1 MKENNKNLFFISFA
15 VILGVCVVLYFSR
28 RVVAPF
34 FIAFALAYLLDPLVD
49 RLVSLKFSRTL
60 SVLVL
65 MSVFFFLALGS
76 VILLVPILSMQA
88 ENLAKDIPVYVG
100 AFQDWIRPMLDLIS
114 GLESAKVEEFLNE
127 GLSRFG
133 ELPMKALQF
142 SGKLVW
148 GSISN
153 LFNIIL
159 MIANMVIIPVVM
171 FYLLRDFDSINK
183 KLLELMPTRFQEKTK
198 DIVLQI
204 DQVLSRFVR
213 GQMMVAGLMGLMYSV
228 GLFLCDTP
236 MSLSLGMMAGL
247 ANLVPYLGLILGFVP
262 SAVMTYIHTQEWL
275 PVLGVAGV
283 FAFVQAIEGMV
294 ITPRVVGDNI
304 GLHPVAVIFAV
315 LLGGE
320 LFGITG
326 MILGV
331 PGVAVLNV
339 LLSRG
344 IVQYK
349 ASSLYHTSPL
359 SAPSGHEVAKTRS
372 QPTLPRPHA

>member
-1 MKENNKNLFFISFA
+1 MKYLKWQLHDASGISGTHP
-15 VILGVCVVLYFSR
+15 VET
-28 RVVAPF
+28 
-34 FIAFALAYLLDPLVD
+34 IAAMGGRANTSEYVDGDGYRIAYLWEDVD
-49 RLVSLKFSRTL
+49 
-60 SVLVL
+60 
-65 MSVFFFLALGS
+65 
-76 VILLVPILSMQA
+76 
-88 ENLAKDIPVYVG
+88 
-100 AFQDWIRPMLDLIS
+100 IS
-114 GLESAKVEEFLNE
+114 GLDSARIEEFLNE

-142 SGKLVW
+142 SGKVIW

-183 KLLELMPTRFQEKTK
+183 KLLGLVPARFQEKTK
-198 DIVLQI
+198 DVVLEI
-204 DQVLSRFVR
+204 DQILSRFVR
-213 GQMMVAGLMGLMYSV
+213 GQLMVAGLMGLMYSV

-247 ANLVPYLGLILGFVP
+247 ANMVPYLGLILGFVP

-331 PGVAVLNV
+331 PVVAVLNV

-344 IVQYK
+344 VVQYK
-349 ASSLYHTSPL
+349 ASSLYSSH
-359 SAPSGHEVAKTRS
+359 
-372 QPTLPRPHA
+372 

>member
-1 MKENNKNLFFISFA
+1 MNQENNKNLFFISFA
-15 VILGVCVVLYFSR
+15 VMVGVCVVLYFSR

-49 RLVSLKFSRTL
+49 RLASFKFSRTL
-60 SVLVL
+60 SVLLL
-65 MSVFFFLALGS
+65 MLVFFFLALGCII
-76 VILLVPILSMQA
+76 ILIPIFSLQA
-88 ENLAKDIPVYVG
+88 ENLAKNIPTYVG
-100 AFQDWIRPMLDLIS
+100 VFQQWMRPILDLIS
-114 GLESAKVEEFLNE
+114 GLDSARVEEFLNE

-142 SGKLVW
+142 SSKFIW

-159 MIANMVIIPVVM
+159 TLANLVIIPVVM
-171 FYLLRDFDSINK
+171 FYLLRDFDSINN
-183 KLLELMPTRFQEKTK
+183 KLLALVPPRFQDKIK
-198 DIVLQI
+198 DVVLDI
-204 DQVLSRFVR
+204 DQILSRFVR
-213 GQMMVAGLMGLMYSV
+213 GQLMVAGLMGVMYSA

-247 ANLVPYLGLILGFVP
+247 VNIVPYLGLILGLVP
-262 SAVMTYIHTQEWL
+262 SILLTYIHSQEWL
-275 PVLGVAGV
+275 PVVGVVGV
-283 FAFVQAIEGMV
+283 FAFAQAIEGMV

-304 GLHPVAVIFAV
+304 GLHPVAVILAV

-320 LFGITG
+320 LFGLAG

-339 LLSRG
+339 LLARG

-349 ASSLYHTSPL
+349 MSALYSSD
-359 SAPSGHEVAKTRS
+359 
-372 QPTLPRPHA
+372 

>member
-1 MKENNKNLFFISFA
+1 MNQENNKNLFFITFA
-15 VILGVCVVLYFSR
+15 LILGACVALYFSR

-49 RLVSLKFSRTL
+49 RLASLKFSRTL
-60 SVLVL
+60 SVLGL
-65 MSVFFFLALGS
+65 MLAFFLLVLGS
-76 VILLVPILSMQA
+76 VILLIPVFSMQA
-88 ENLAKDIPVYVG
+88 ESLAKNMPAYVG
-100 AFQDWIRPMLDLIS
+100 IFQEWMRPALDLIR
-114 GLESAKVEEFLNE
+114 GLGSARVEEFLNE

-142 SGKLVW
+142 SSKFIW

-153 LFNIIL
+153 LFNIVL
-159 MIANMVIIPVVM
+159 MFANLVIIPVVM
-171 FYLLRDFDSINK
+171 FYMLRDFDSINA
-183 KLLELMPTRFQEKTK
+183 KLLRLVPTRFQEKTK
-198 DIVLQI
+198 DVVLEI

-213 GQMMVAGLMGLMYSV
+213 GQLLVAGLMGVLYSV

-247 ANLVPYLGLILGFVP
+247 VNLVPYLGLILGLVP
-262 SAVMTYIHTQEWL
+262 SAVLTFIHTQEWL
-275 PVLGVAGV
+275 PVVGVVGV
-283 FAFVQAIEGMV
+283 FAFVQALEGMF

-349 ASSLYHTSPL
+349 ASSLYSSH
-359 SAPSGHEVAKTRS
+359 
-372 QPTLPRPHA
+372 

>member
-1 MKENNKNLFFISFA
+1 MNQENNKNLFFISFA
-15 VILGVCVVLYFSR
+15 VILGVCAVLYFSR

-49 RLVSLKFSRTL
+49 RMVSLKLSRTL

-65 MSVFFFLALGS
+65 MLAFFFLALGS

-88 ENLAKDIPVYVG
+88 ESLAKNIPTYVG
-100 AFQDWIRPMLDLIS
+100 IFQEWVRPVLDLIS
-114 GLESAKVEEFLNE
+114 GLDSARIENFLNE

-142 SGKLVW
+142 SSKLVW

-183 KLLELMPTRFQEKTK
+183 KLLGLVPARFQEKTK
-198 DIVLQI
+198 DVVLEI

-213 GQMMVAGLMGLMYSV
+213 GQLMVAGLMGVMYSA

-247 ANLVPYLGLILGFVP
+247 VNLVPYLGLILGLVP
-262 SAVMTYIHTQEWL
+262 SAFLTYIHTQEWL
-275 PVLGVAGV
+275 PVMGVAGV
-283 FAFVQAIEGMV
+283 FAFAQAMEGMI

-349 ASSLYHTSPL
+349 ASSLYSSH
-359 SAPSGHEVAKTRS
+359 
-372 QPTLPRPHA
+372 

>member
-1 MKENNKNLFFISFA
+1 MKMNQENNKNLFFISFA
-15 VILGVCVVLYFSR
+15 VIMAACVALYFSR

-49 RLVSLKFSRTL
+49 RMASLKLSRTL

-65 MSVFFFLALGS
+65 MLAFFLLVLGS
-76 VILLVPILSMQA
+76 VILLVPVFSMQA
-88 ENLAKDIPVYVG
+88 ESLAKNIPAYVLI
-100 AFQDWIRPMLDLIS
+100 FQEWLRPALDLIR
-114 GLESAKVEEFLNE
+114 GLESARVEEFLNE

-142 SGKLVW
+142 SSKFIW

-153 LFNIIL
+153 LFGIVL
-159 MIANMVIIPVVM
+159 MLANLVIIPVVM
-171 FYLLRDFDSINK
+171 FYLLRDFDSINE
-183 KLLELMPTRFQEKTK
+183 KLLRLIPPRFQEKTK
-198 DIVLQI
+198 GVILEI

-213 GQMMVAGLMGLMYSV
+213 GQLLVAGLMGVMYSV

-247 ANLVPYLGLILGFVP
+247 VNLVPYLGLILGLVP
-262 SAVMTYIHTQEWL
+262 SALLTFIHTQEWL

-283 FAFVQAIEGMV
+283 FAFVQAMEGMF

-349 ASSLYHTSPL
+349 ASSLYS
-359 SAPSGHEVAKTRS
+359 S
-372 QPTLPRPHA
+372 

>member
-1 MKENNKNLFFISFA
+1 MNQENNKNLFFISFA
-15 VILGVCVVLYFSR
+15 VILGACVVLYFSR

-34 FIAFALAYLLDPLVD
+34 FIAFALAYFLDPLVD
-49 RLVSLKFSRTL
+49 RLVTFKISRTL

-65 MSVFFFLALGS
+65 MLAFFFLALGS

-88 ENLAKDIPVYVG
+88 ESLAKSIPTYVG
-100 AFQDWIRPMLDLIS
+100 TFQEWLRPVLDLIS
-114 GLESAKVEEFLNE
+114 GLDSARIEEFLNE

-142 SGKLVW
+142 SGKVIW

-159 MIANMVIIPVVM
+159 MLANLVIIPVVM
-171 FYLLRDFDSINK
+171 FYLLRDFDSINE
-183 KLLELMPTRFQEKTK
+183 KLFRLIPPRFQAKTK
-198 DIVLQI
+198 DIVLEI

-213 GQMMVAGLMGLMYSV
+213 GQLVVAGLMGVLYSA

-247 ANLVPYLGLILGFVP
+247 VNLVPYLGLILGLVP
-262 SAVMTYIHTQEWL
+262 SAIMTYIHTQEWL

-283 FAFVQAIEGMV
+283 FAFVQAIEGFV
-294 ITPRVVGDNI
+294 ITPRVVGENI

-331 PGVAVLNV
+331 PVVAVLNV

-344 IVQYK
+344 VVQYK
-349 ASSLYHTSPL
+349 ASSLYS
-359 SAPSGHEVAKTRS
+359 SY
-372 QPTLPRPHA
+372 

>member
-1 MKENNKNLFFISFA
+1 MNQEKNKNLLFISFA
-15 VILGVCVVLYFSR
+15 VTLGICVVLYFSR

-49 RLVSLKFSRTL
+49 RLVSFKLSRTL

-65 MSVFFFLALGS
+65 MLAFFFLMLGAG
-76 VILLVPILSMQA
+76 VLLVPIFSMQA
-88 ENLAKDIPVYVG
+88 ENLAKNIPTYIG
-100 AFQDWIRPMLDLIS
+100 IFQEWFRPILDMIS
-114 GLESAKVEEFLNE
+114 GLNPAKVEDFVNE

-133 ELPMKALQF
+133 ELPMKVLQF
-142 SGKLVW
+142 SGKFIW

-159 MIANMVIIPVVM
+159 MFANLVIIPVVM
-171 FYLLRDFDSINK
+171 FYLLRDFDSINE
-183 KLLELMPTRFQEKTK
+183 KLLKLVPPRFQEKTK
-198 DIVLQI
+198 DIVLEI

-213 GQMMVAGLMGLMYSV
+213 GQLVVAGLMGTMYSI

-247 ANLVPYLGLILGFVP
+247 VNLVPYLGLVLGFVP
-262 SAVMTYIHTQEWL
+262 SALLTYMHTQEWM
-275 PVLGVAGV
+275 PVLAVAGV
-283 FAFVQAIEGMV
+283 FGVVQALEGMV
-294 ITPRVVGDNI
+294 ITPRVVGDSI
-304 GLHPVAVIFAV
+304 GLHPVAVILAV

-320 LFGITG
+320 LFGLAG

-331 PGVAVLNV
+331 PVVAVLNV
-339 LLSRG
+339 LMSRG

-349 ASSLYHTSPL
+349 ASSFYS
-359 SAPSGHEVAKTRS
+359 S
-372 QPTLPRPHA
+372 

>member
-1 MKENNKNLFFISFA
+1 MNQEKNKNLIFISFF
-15 VILGVCVVLYFSR
+15 IMLGVCILLYFSR
-28 RVVAPF
+28 RVIAPF

-49 RLVSLKFSRTL
+49 RLVSFKLSRTL
-60 SVLVL
+60 SVLIL
-65 MSVFFFLALGS
+65 MLTFFLLALGC
-76 VILLVPILSMQA
+76 VLLLIPVFSMQA
-88 ENLAKDIPVYVG
+88 ENLAKNIPTYVG
-100 AFQDWIRPMLDLIS
+100 VFQQWMRPVLDLIH
-114 GLESAKVEEFLNE
+114 GLDSARVEEFIQE

-142 SGKLVW
+142 SSKFIW

-159 MIANMVIIPVVM
+159 MLANLVIIPVVM
-171 FYLLRDFDSINK
+171 FYLLRDFDAINN
-183 KLLELMPTRFQEKTK
+183 KLLALVPPR
-198 DIVLQI
+198 LQNEVEEVMRDI

-213 GQMMVAGLMGLMYSV
+213 GQLMVAGLMGLMYSA

-247 ANLVPYLGLILGFVP
+247 FNIVPYLGLILGLVP
-262 SAVMTYIHTQEWL
+262 SVLLTYIDSQEWL
-275 PVLGVAGV
+275 SVVSVVGV
-283 FAFVQAIEGMV
+283 FAIAQAIEGMV

-304 GLHPVAVIFAV
+304 GLHPVAVILAV

-320 LFGITG
+320 LFGIAG

-331 PGVAVLNV
+331 PGVAVINV

-344 IVQYK
+344 IAQYK
-349 ASSLYHTSPL
+349 GSTLYSP
-359 SAPSGHEVAKTRS
+359 
-372 QPTLPRPHA
+372 

>member
-1 MKENNKNLFFISFA
+1 MSQENNKNLFYISFV
-15 VILGVCVVLYFSR
+15 VILGACVALYFSR

-49 RLVSLKFSRTL
+49 RLASFKLSRTL
-60 SVLVL
+60 SVLL
-65 MSVFFFLALGS
+65 LILIFFSLALGS
-76 VILLVPILSMQA
+76 VILLVPVLSMQA
-88 ENLAKDIPVYVG
+88 ESLAKNIPTYVG
-100 AFQDWIRPMLDLIS
+100 VFQEWVRPTLDLIS
-114 GLESAKVEEFLNE
+114 GLGSARVEEFLNE

-142 SGKLVW
+142 SSKFIW

-153 LFNIIL
+153 LFSIIL
-159 MIANMVIIPVVM
+159 MLANLVIIPVVM
-171 FYLLRDFDSINK
+171 FYLLRDFDSINE
-183 KLLELMPTRFQEKTK
+183 KLLRLVPPRLQEKTQ
-198 DIVLQI
+198 DVILEI

-213 GQMMVAGLMGLMYSV
+213 GQLLVAGLMGIMYSI
-228 GLFLCDTP
+228 GLLLCDTP

-247 ANLVPYLGLILGFVP
+247 VNLVPYLGLILGLVP
-262 SAVMTYIHTQEWL
+262 SALLTFIHTQEWL
-275 PVLGVAGV
+275 PVVGVVGV
-283 FAFVQAIEGMV
+283 FAFVQAMEGMF

-339 LLSRG
+339 LLSRS

-349 ASSLYHTSPL
+349 ASSLYS
-359 SAPSGHEVAKTRS
+359 SD
-372 QPTLPRPHA
+372 

>member
-1 MKENNKNLFFISFA
+1 
-15 VILGVCVVLYFSR
+15 VLYFSR

-49 RLVSLKFSRTL
+49 RLVTFKISRTL

-65 MSVFFFLALGS
+65 MLAFFFLALGS

-88 ENLAKDIPVYVG
+88 ESLAKSIPTYVG
-100 AFQDWIRPMLDLIS
+100 TFQEWLRPVLDLIS
-114 GLESAKVEEFLNE
+114 GLDSARIEEFLNE

-142 SGKLVW
+142 SGKVIW

-159 MIANMVIIPVVM
+159 MLANLVIIPVVM
-171 FYLLRDFDSINK
+171 FYLLRDFDSINE
-183 KLLELMPTRFQEKTK
+183 KLFRLIPPRFQAKTK
-198 DIVLQI
+198 DIVLEI

-213 GQMMVAGLMGLMYSV
+213 GQLVVAGLMGVLYSA

-247 ANLVPYLGLILGFVP
+247 VNLVPYLGLILGLVP
-262 SAVMTYIHTQEWL
+262 SAIMTYIHTQEWL

-283 FAFVQAIEGMV
+283 FAFVQAIEGFV
-294 ITPRVVGDNI
+294 ITPRVVGENI

-331 PGVAVLNV
+331 PVVAVLNV

-344 IVQYK
+344 VVQYK
-349 ASSLYHTSPL
+349 ASSLYSSH
-359 SAPSGHEVAKTRS
+359 
-372 QPTLPRPHA
+372 

>member
-1 MKENNKNLFFISFA
+1 
-15 VILGVCVVLYFSR
+15 
-28 RVVAPF
+28 
-34 FIAFALAYLLDPLVD
+34 
-49 RLVSLKFSRTL
+49 
-60 SVLVL
+60 
-65 MSVFFFLALGS
+65 
-76 VILLVPILSMQA
+76 MQA
-88 ENLAKDIPVYVG
+88 ENLTKDIPVYVG
-100 AFQDWIRPMLDLIS
+100 AFQDWIRPILDLIS

-198 DIVLQI
+198 DIVLEI

-349 ASSLYHTSPL
+349 ASSLYH
-359 SAPSGHEVAKTRS
+359 
-372 QPTLPRPHA
+372 

>member
-1 MKENNKNLFFISFA
+1 MNQENNKNLFFISFA

-34 FIAFALAYLLDPLVD
+34 FIAFALAYFLDPLVD
-49 RLVSLKFSRTL
+49 RLGTFK
-60 SVLVL
+60 VLVL
-65 MSVFFFLALGS
+65 VLAFFFLALGS

-88 ENLAKDIPVYVG
+88 ESLAKSIPTYVG
-100 AFQDWIRPMLDLIS
+100 TFQEWLRPVLDLIS
-114 GLESAKVEEFLNE
+114 GLDSARIEEFLNE

-142 SGKLVW
+142 SGKVIW

-159 MIANMVIIPVVM
+159 MLANLVIIPVVM
-171 FYLLRDFDSINK
+171 FYLLRDFDSINE
-183 KLLELMPTRFQEKTK
+183 KLFRLIPPRFQEKTK
-198 DIVLQI
+198 DIVLEI

-213 GQMMVAGLMGLMYSV
+213 GQLVVAGLMGVLYSA

-247 ANLVPYLGLILGFVP
+247 VNLVPYLGLILGLVP
-262 SAVMTYIHTQEWL
+262 SAIMTYIHTQEWL

-283 FAFVQAIEGMV
+283 FAFVQAIEGFV
-294 ITPRVVGDNI
+294 ITPRVVGENI

-331 PGVAVLNV
+331 PVVAVLNV

-344 IVQYK
+344 VVQYK
-349 ASSLYHTSPL
+349 ASSLYSSH
-359 SAPSGHEVAKTRS
+359 
-372 QPTLPRPHA
+372 